1 MIIDSHV
8 HLADRPSGIFGHPP
22 FKAEELLDYMDGPFT
37 ILGRPRR
44 VELALIQPHT
54 GETIV
59 PGTTVLDQH
68 QYIAA
73 SVRKYRDRLLGI
85 VMVNPNLGLDSII
98 RDMEQLIKEEG
109 FRAIKLH
116 PTVHSYLPGKN
127 TKLLFPIIEAAAG
140 LRAPIIIHTGDSPF
154 ALPVLMAPL
163 AEAFPAAT
171 IIIAP
176 LGTQKV
182 TYADEAVYL
191 ARKNDN
197 VFLET
202 SWAVLP
208 RLKEA
213 VAALGPERLL
223 FGSDCP
229 LLEIG
234 SQLRTVEVLAWKPPL
249 GMGLDE
255 RSVERIMG
263 GNMAEILGVD

>member
-1 MIIDSHV
+1 
-8 HLADRPSGIFGHPP
+8 
-22 FKAEELLDYMDGPFT
+22 MDGPFA
-37 ILGRPRR
+37 LFGRPRR
-44 VELALIQPHT
+44 VDRAIIQPHT
-54 GETIV
+54 GDTIV
-59 PGTTVLDQH
+59 PGTTLLEQH
-68 QYIAA
+68 RYIAE
-73 SVRKYRDRLLGI
+73 SVRKYPDRLIGM
-85 VMVNPNLGLDSII
+85 VMVNPYLGLESII
-98 RDMEQLIKEEG
+98 KDIKQLIKEAG

-116 PTVHSYLPGKN
+116 PTVHSYLPSKN
-127 TKLLFPIIEAAAG
+127 TKLLFPIVEVAVEFG
-140 LRAPIIIHTGDSPF
+140 VPVVIHTGDPPF

-171 IIIAP
+171 IIIAH

-197 VFLET
+197 IFLET
-202 SWAVLP
+202 SWAPLP

-213 VAALGPERLL
+213 VASLGPERIL

-234 SQLRTVEVLAWKPPL
+234 TQLRNVEVLAWKPPL

-255 RSVERIMG
+255 RSVEMIMG
-263 GNMAEILGVD
+263 GNMAEILGVG